1 MKHPIPVRQQL
12 QEQAY
17 ANVPIDIS
25 KADMH
30 TAIEQY
36 TDYLTLDESYHAA
49 SRFLLGNRG
58 DGDYGQFTRE
68 IGKETL
74 RGKAQD
80 NKDIFHFGSMSR
92 QVIESR
98 ISGRLPKAM
107 QTFLNSAEEL
117 FWSAERS
124 KRDAVAEL
132 DVAGSGLLKIMQPE
146 TAMLNDVLRFIAY
159 YPGADTLAKG
169 HFDRSTATLAL
180 GESHE
185 GLRMTPGQNA
195 RAREV
200 NKAYMQELQDSLEP
214 VTHHDGEAK
223 FFLGAGW
230 NRLQPE
236 YRKSNENL
244 QLAWHDVVSSDQTVN
259 DKIARW
265 AIVLFANP
273 NRDHAGYEAPSTT
286 ETRPYKSFN

>member
-1 MKHPIPVRQQL
+1 MKYIAPVRQQL

-17 ANVPIDIS
+17 ATVPIDIT
-25 KADMH
+25 KADMQ

-36 TDYLTLDESYHAA
+36 SDYLALDEGYHAA

-58 DGDYGQFTRE
+58 DGDFGQFTRE
-68 IGKETL
+68 IGKDTM

-92 QVIESR
+92 QVVESR
-98 ISGRLPKAM
+98 ISGGLPKEM
-107 QTFLNSAEEL
+107 QTFLNTAEEL

-124 KRDAVAEL
+124 KRGAVAEL
-132 DVAGSGLLKIMQPE
+132 DIAGSGLLKIMQPE
-146 TAMLNDVLRFIAY
+146 TAMLSDVLRFIAY

-195 RAREV
+195 KAREV
-200 NKAYMQELQDSLEP
+200 TKAYMQELQDSLQP
-214 VTHHDGEAK
+214 VSHHEREAK

-230 NRLQPE
+230 NRLQPQ
-236 YRKSNENL
+236 YRRDNEDL

-273 NRDHAGYEAPSTT
+273 NRDHQGYEAPSTT
-286 ETRPYKSFN
+286 ETRPYKGF